1 MRVMCSNSRAARAV
15 ISLRQWRALTVLLPP
30 QFPLALCP
38 HALSRSSSCL
48 AHRVSPP
55 PPPHALSRSS
65 SCLAYRVPFPTRT
78 QLRAGHVARLA
89 RSVLRSCSNLPTPPL
104 FPARGYPGRCSRTH
118 LTMPYAAFFPL
129 RPARRAAPPPVL
141 RAPRSNRRPRCSA
154 HCYSTGVSPAC
165 RNHPARVHTLTCPA

>member
-1 MRVMCSNSRAARAV
+1 MARAHRLAPAPVSSCAVPARAV
-15 ISLRQWRALTVLLPP
+15 PLQQLPCTSCLPP
-30 QFPLALCP
+30 
-38 HALSRSSSCL
+38 S
-48 AHRVSPP
+48 
-55 PPPHALSRSS
+55 PPHALSRSS

-104 FPARGYPGRCSRTH
+104 FPARGYPGRCSRTQ
-118 LTMPYAAFFPL
+118 LTMQHAASL

>member
-1 MRVMCSNSRAARAV
+1 MRVMCSNPPAAHAV
-15 ISLRQWRALTVLLPP
+15 ISPRQWRALTVLLPP
-30 QFPLALCP
+30 QFPLALC
-38 HALSRSSSCL
+38 
-48 AHRVSPP
+48 
-55 PPPHALSRSS
+55 PHALSRSS